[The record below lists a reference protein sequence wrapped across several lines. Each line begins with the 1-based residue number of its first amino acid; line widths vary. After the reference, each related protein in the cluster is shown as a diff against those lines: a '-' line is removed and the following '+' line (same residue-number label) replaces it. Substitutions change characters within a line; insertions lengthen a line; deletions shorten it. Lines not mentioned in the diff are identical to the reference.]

1 MAKSKIFP
9 FNFSAGTK
17 RDNTQFDGNFYSDAK
32 WCRWYR
38 KKPKKMGGYQSVSD
52 TFSGIVRGE
61 PLMYSSSG
69 YSYVYGGSQ
78 SQLEMV
84 ILDSSGGGGAYYD
97 RTPTGLAVS
106 ANNEWKTTAIYNS
119 SGTEMVAIGMVTQT
133 LADISDKTDN
143 KIWYGHIDTTAAFT
157 QLGSLEVSGGVV
169 AIAPYLFAYGNDGYL
184 AWSDKNNIAAIGAG
198 GGGDAGDARICA
210 NKVVKGIPIRGGS
223 SNSPA
228 GLFWSLDTL
237 QRISYVGGTLIF
249 RNDTIASNISIL
261 STNAVVDYD
270 GVIEWPGVDRFLSY
284 NGVVQEVENNTHLD
298 WFFNN
303 YNRTCP
309 QKIFAYK
316 NSRYGEIWYCF
327 PFGTATEC
335 THALVHNV
343 RENTWYDT
351 ELPEGGRSA
360 ALPAISTF
368 QNPLMFGVEATSG
381 SKYRLWMHES
391 GVDKVVDGATLAVQS
406 YFETPNIAFVDEGP
420 MNDGGWMGANNWV
433 RVIRMEPDFLQT
445 GDLTITLK
453 GAKFAMAPHDT
464 EQSYTYDG
472 TTSFKIDSRKQY
484 REMTIKF
491 ESNVQGGDYYM
502 GKCMI
507 ELAPGDVRA
516 TAGSVT

>member
-17 RDNTQFDGNFYSDAK
+17 RDNTQFDGNYYSDAL

-38 KKPKKMGGYQSVSD
+38 KKPKKMGGYQSLYD
-52 TFSGIVRGE
+52 EFSAVVHGE
-61 PLMYSSSG
+61 PLMYSTQN
-69 YSYVYGGSQ
+69 YSYIYGGSAAA
-78 SQLEMV
+78 LEMV
-84 ILDSSGGGGAYYD
+84 VLSSTGGGGAYYD
-97 RTPTGLAVS
+97 RTPAGLAASV
-106 ANNEWKTTAIYNS
+106 NNEWKTTSIYNS
-119 SGTEMVAIGMVTQT
+119 AGTGTVVVGIATQT
-133 LADISDKTDN
+133 LSDISDSTDV
-143 KIWYGHIDTTAAFT
+143 KMWYGDVTDTAALT
-157 QLGSLEVSGGVV
+157 QLGTLEVSGGVV
-169 AIAPYLFAYGNDGYL
+169 AIPPYLFAYGNDGYL
-184 AWSDKNNIAAIGAG
+184 AWSDKNDIANIGSAG
-198 GGGDAGDARICA
+198 TGDAGDARICA

-223 SNSPA
+223 TNSPS

-237 QRISYVGGTLIF
+237 QKISYVGGTAIF
-249 RNDTIASNISIL
+249 RNDTVASNISIL

-298 WFFNN
+298 WFYDN
-303 YNRTCP
+303 YNRMYP
-309 QKIFAYK
+309 QKIFAFK

-327 PFGTATEC
+327 PYGTATEC
-335 THALVHNV
+335 THALIHNV

-368 QNPLMFGVEATSG
+368 QNPLMWGVEADDVG
-381 SKYRLWMHES
+381 KYQLWMHES
-391 GVDKVVDGATLAVQS
+391 GVDKVVDGSTLAIQS

-420 MNDGGWMGANNWV
+420 MNDGGWMGQNNWV
-433 RVIRMEPDFLQT
+433 RVIRIEPDFLQT
-445 GDLTITLK
+445 GDLMFTVK
-453 GAKFAMAPHDT
+453 GRKFAMSGEDSSQT
-464 EQSYTYDG
+464 YTYDG

-484 REMTIKF
+484 REMTIKV

-516 TAGSVT
+516 TSGSAT